1 MKMTSPVVGV
11 AVAVAVV
18 GGAETQDMA
27 TDSTAEAA
35 LEDTVVLDPRDH
47 LCLQDPQDPQDPP
60 APQATVVDRLRRIRK
75 HLLLHQ

>member
-11 AVAVAVV
+11 DVAVAVV

-47 LCLQDPQDPQDPP
+47 LCLQDPQDPPV
-60 APQATVVDRLRRIRK
+60 PQATVEDRLRRIRK